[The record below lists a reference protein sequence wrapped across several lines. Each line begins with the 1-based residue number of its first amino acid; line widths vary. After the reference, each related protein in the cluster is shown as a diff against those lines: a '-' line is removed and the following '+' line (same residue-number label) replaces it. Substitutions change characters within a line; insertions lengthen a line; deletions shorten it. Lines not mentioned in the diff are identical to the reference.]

1 MLKKIQYPLFIL
13 LFSLTSC
20 SHIIDEI
27 DRDREEENYTTPY
40 MGKWQGSYTGDENG
54 TLTLNVNKSGSIE
67 VIRTSGSFQ
76 ETFYISLAGG
86 GSGAISTN
94 SGSSSGFII
103 YGSLETKSG
112 TWIKGNLK
120 GTWSVVKN

>member
-1 MLKKIQYPLFIL
+1 MIKPFKYLAFVL
-13 LFSLTSC
+13 LIGLTSC

-54 TLTLNVNKSGSIE
+54 TLTMNVNKSGSIE

-76 ETFYISLAGG
+76 ETFYISLLGG
-86 GSGAISTN
+86 GSGAIYTN
-94 SGSSSGFII
+94 TGSASGFIV
-103 YGSLETKSG
+103 YGSLESKSG
-112 TWIKGNLK
+112 TWIKGNMK
-120 GTWSVVKN
+120 GSWSVVKN

>member
-1 MLKKIQYPLFIL
+1 MRKQYKYLTFVL
-13 LFSLTSC
+13 LFSFTSC
-20 SHIIDEI
+20 NHIIDEI

-54 TLTLNVNKSGSIE
+54 TLTLNVSKSGSIE

-76 ETFYISLAGG
+76 ETFYTSLAGG
-86 GSGAISTN
+86 GSGAISTS
-94 SGSSSGFII
+94 SGSPSGFII

-112 TWIKGNLK
+112 TWVKGNLK
-120 GTWSVVKN
+120 GNWSVAKN

>member
-1 MLKKIQYPLFIL
+1 MIKQCKYLALVL
-13 LFSLTSC
+13 LLGFTSC

-54 TLTLNVNKSGSIE
+54 TLTMNVGKSGSVE

-76 ETFYISLAGG
+76 ETFYTALAGG

-94 SGSSSGFII
+94 SGSSSGFVI
-103 YGSLETKSG
+103 YGSLESKSG
-112 TWIKGNLK
+112 TWVKGNLK
-120 GTWSVVKN
+120 GSWSVVKN